1 VRSHGL
7 EIGLNVGVIGLGR
20 MGVGNVRRLLR
31 ADRRVTVY
39 NRTRDK
45 ADALH
50 CAGAAVAGE

>member
-1 VRSHGL
+1 
-7 EIGLNVGVIGLGR
+7 

-31 ADRRVTVY
+31 AGRRVTVY

-50 CAGAAVAGE
+50 CDGAAVAGE